1 VRKGTVGVVV
11 GGVVLAA
18 WGEWANWRASRS
30 ELGSDANPGPE
41 AVVVLGFRNRHP
53 NRINALNR
61 WRVRAALR
69 SIDGSDATLVF
80 CGGENPRGGA
90 PEGPLMA
97 RYAEN
102 RGHSANVIVEDRSRT
117 TWENIE
123 NAIPLIKDASRIKVV
138 SNPLHAQKGRMYMR
152 HQCPEVASRLVRGAD
167 YRFGEWIIFKPAFAI
182 HGLRD
187 LSRSRRNLESLHD
200 GL

>member
-1 VRKGTVGVVV
+1 VRKRTVGVIVA
-11 GGVVLAA
+11 GVVLAA

-41 AVVVLGFRNRHP
+41 AVVVLGFRNRNP

-80 CGGENPRGGA
+80 CGGGNPRGGA

-97 RYAEN
+97 GYAEE

-138 SNPLHAQKGRMYMR
+138 SNPLHAQKGRMYLR
-152 HQCPEVASRLVRGAD
+152 HQCPEVAGRLVRGAD
-167 YRFGEWIIFKPAFAI
+167 YRFGEWMALKPVFAAY
-182 HGLRD
+182 GLLD
-187 LSRSRRNLESLHD
+187 LHRSRRNLESRHH